1 MVMKIE
7 NYEGT
12 ADTFTFPNNPKSF
25 DDSGSS
31 NATTTTID
39 YQKYH
44 IHIGGRG
51 VNVKNQILSG
61 FFFGTNKNTDYQSLS
76 KHFNYEDDTI
86 KKLYWDSDKFSL
98 GFGLDC
104 KKTHSGG
111 RTNFLDY
118 VSTFKPVISILFGDT
133 QKTTGTNDGNVR
145 TFIEEIT
152 GTVTSGASDITISDG
167 VGNAIKIPASSLT
180 TGHSFSL
187 KLIKMV
193 DSGDGV
199 FVSEYNYVEINGT
212 QIKTVQ
218 TTDGFG
224 LLQLDAAANVSTI
237 STSNLTSAS
246 VKFRDGW
253 SA

>member
-12 ADTFTFPNNPKSF
+12 PDLFTFPNNPKSF
-25 DDSGSS
+25 DDAGNS
-31 NATTTTID
+31 NSTTTEID

-51 VNVKNQILSG
+51 LNPKSLIING
-61 FFFGTNKNTDYQSLS
+61 FFHGTDKNSDYQKLS
-76 KHFNYEDDTI
+76 KHFLYEDDTI

-104 KKTHSGG
+104 KKTHTGG
-111 RTNFLDY
+111 RTNFIDY
-118 VSTFKPVISILFGDT
+118 VATFKPIIAMLFGDT
-133 QKTTGTNDGNVR
+133 QRTSGTNEGNVR
-145 TFIEEIT
+145 TYIEEIT
-152 GTVTSGASDITISDG
+152 GTITDGAVDITISDG
-167 VGNAIKIPASSLT
+167 VGNAIKVPASSLT
-180 TGHSFSL
+180 TGQTFSL
-187 KLIKMV
+187 KLVKMV

-199 FVSEYNYVEINGT
+199 YVSEYNYSEVNSV
-212 QIKTVQ
+212 QIKTIQ

-224 LLQLDAAANVSTI
+224 LLQLDAAANMTTI
-237 STSNLTSAS
+237 TIANLTTP
-246 VKFRDGW
+246 VIKFRDGW